1 MKDGAH
7 GMNKE
12 NKYGVRIRSQCEWK
26 KKTIRFFWKKNTE
39 ETSKYFVERNL
50 EFKTKETTKTLFEC
64 LEGNREQ
71 EVLEHGLRKRNSSR
85 HKRRYQREEQVS
97 NTGKIKDTRLV
108 VDRKLDSTQKKGK
121 KPSMDK

>member
-1 MKDGAH
+1 MESGLE
-7 GMNKE
+7 GNVKE
-12 NKYGVRIRSQCEWK
+12 GK
-26 KKTIRFFWKKNTE
+26 KQFVFLEKNTE

-97 NTGKIKDTRLV
+97 NTRKIKDTHLV

-121 KPSMDK
+121 KLSSFVDGN